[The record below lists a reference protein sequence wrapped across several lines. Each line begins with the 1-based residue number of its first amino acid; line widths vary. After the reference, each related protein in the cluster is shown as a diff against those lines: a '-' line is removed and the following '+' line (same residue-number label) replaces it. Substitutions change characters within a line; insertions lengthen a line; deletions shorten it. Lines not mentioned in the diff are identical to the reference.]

1 MAAENSLA
9 LDGRVAL
16 VTGGSRGIGRAIVE
30 TLAREGARVAFV
42 YASNS
47 AAAEEVVACLEGEGR
62 AAMALQA
69 DVRDK
74 AAADDVVA
82 KVLDKWQRIDILVN
96 NAGIIRDGLL
106 ATMDP
111 DQWQDVI
118 DTNLTSVYNFC
129 QAVTRPMM
137 SQRYGRIVNMSSVA
151 SFYSNPGQA
160 NYAASKGGIQGFTRC
175 IATELARRK
184 ITVNAVAPGFVMTDM
199 TEAVRSAAEA
209 EIKKKI
215 ASRRL
220 GEPQDIANAVLFLA
234 SDEASYITGQVLCV
248 DGGLTLGG
256 M

>member
-1 MAAENSLA
+1 MTGKALAVGGADISDSEQAA
-9 LDGRVAL
+9 GL
-16 VTGGSRGIGRAIVE
+16 VD
-30 TLAREGARVAFV
+30 LARKETGK
-42 YASNS
+42 
-47 AAAEEVVACLEGEGR
+47 L
-62 AAMALQA
+62 
-69 DVRDK
+69 
-74 AAADDVVA
+74 
-82 KVLDKWQRIDILVN
+82 DILVN
-96 NAGIIRDGLL
+96 NAGITRDGLFMRMSDEDWDL
-106 ATMDP
+106 
-111 DQWQDVI
+111 VLNV
-118 DTNLTSVYNFC
+118 NLRGAALCARSAAKVMFK
-129 QAVTRPMM
+129 
-137 SQRYGRIVNMSSVA
+137 QRSGKIINISSVIGLTGNA
-151 SFYSNPGQA
+151 GQA